1 MAGRRYD
8 DDFDDEEPR
17 TKPSRSRRKSA
28 LSSSQTILLL
38 AALGLVATVIL
49 GAGLF
54 IIVRNSAKRPDGGPL
69 ADLGI
74 MSKPLV
80 GPELVTNGS
89 FEQGPPPWQNGRGFT
104 TLPAGSMHI
113 HGWAVTRGSIDYIDH
128 HWRHADGERSI
139 DLNGNEPGAIEQVIS
154 TKPNKRYRVTFS
166 MSGNNCL
173 GEGGVRTL
181 IVRAGGERGEF
192 TFDTTG
198 RSYDRMGWTTK
209 TWEFTATAENTILEF
224 ASTTDIPFACGP
236 AIDRVSVREV
246 GG

>member
-1 MAGRRYD
+1 MARRRYD
-8 DDFDDEEPR
+8 DFDDDEPR
-17 TKPSRSRRKSA
+17 PRHRSGSRRKSERR
-28 LSSSQTILLL
+28 SSQTVVLIVVLGSV
-38 AALGLVATVIL
+38 AAMIL
-49 GAGLF
+49 GVGLF
-54 IIVRNSAKRPDGGPL
+54 FIVRNSAKQGGPF

-74 MSKPLV
+74 VSKPLV
-80 GPELVTNGS
+80 GPELITNGS

-113 HGWAVTRGSIDYIDH
+113 HGWSVTRGSIDYIDH

-139 DLNGNEPGAIEQVIS
+139 DLNGNEPGAIEQVIR
-154 TKPNKRYRVTFS
+154 TQPNKRYRVTFS

-173 GEGGVRTL
+173 TEGGVRTL
-181 IVRAGGERGEF
+181 VVRAAGDRGEF

-198 RSYDRMGWTTK
+198 RTYDRMGWTMK
-209 TWEFTATAENTILEF
+209 EWEFTATAETTIIEF